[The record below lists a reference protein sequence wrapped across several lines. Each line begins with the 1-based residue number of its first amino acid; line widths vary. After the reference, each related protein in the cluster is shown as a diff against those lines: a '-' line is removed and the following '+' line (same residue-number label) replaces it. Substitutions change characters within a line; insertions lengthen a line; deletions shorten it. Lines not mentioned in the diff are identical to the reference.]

1 MKHIQVRAQSRAP
14 DGFLAG
20 PVDPVGAVPPPWDM
34 TESAATGDDYF
45 TENPHADVAAEAGD
59 AAAGADSSATVED
72 IAGDVRD
79 EIRLGHVEDEVS
91 HVLEERLDEA
101 GISMRPED
109 VDDLAEDIERDVS
122 S

>member
-1 MKHIQVRAQSRAP
+1 
-14 DGFLAG
+14 
-20 PVDPVGAVPPPWDM
+20 M
-34 TESAATGDDYF
+34 TDSAATGDDYF
-45 TENPHADVAAEAGD
+45 TENPHADVAAEA
-59 AAAGADSSATVED
+59 AGTPEAPESPETVED
-72 IAGDVRD
+72 IVRD

-91 HVLEERLDEA
+91 HVLEERLDDA

>member
-1 MKHIQVRAQSRAP
+1 
-14 DGFLAG
+14 
-20 PVDPVGAVPPPWDM
+20 M
-34 TESAATGDDYF
+34 TESGATGDDYF
-45 TENPHADVAAEAGD
+45 TENPHADVAAEAAG
-59 AAAGADSSATVED
+59 AAGDVETPDTVEH
-72 IAGDVRD
+72 IAEEVRD

-109 VDDLAEDIERDVS
+109 VDDLAEDIERDAS